1 MKTAIVFLTDGFE
14 EFECLGSAIPFSLK
28 LIEILIDMN
37 FKLNGFNKIKP
48 EGSRTRGKR
57 TIAKEKLYKHIHG
70 KICEIHPTFNI
81 GVSTGSRGY
90 ENPHWNSPY
99 EHWLFVPSE

>member
-1 MKTAIVFLTDGFE
+1 MESNNLSVV
-14 EFECLGSAIPFSLK
+14 LGA
-28 LIEILIDMN
+28 MN